1 MLAAHVA
8 RDLARIGVLL
18 ERHWAPYSKWLTT
31 AFARLTLADQ
41 VGPQPRHALSARSGG
56 NVKQR
61 CAPGREHDGI
71 VVTAHLSDTTPRSN
85 STPRPSG
92 PSPGP
97 PARNVN
103 ATTTPTITVTR
114 RAEVS
119 ETARWPERL
128 FDTLDDVDVDAVTG
142 HRPRPGLG

>member
-8 RDLARIGVLL
+8 RDLARIGFLL

-31 AFARLTLADQ
+31 AFAQLTLADQ
-41 VGPQPRHALSARSGG
+41 VGPQLRHALSATLWRER
-56 NVKQR
+56 KAAL
-61 CAPGREHDGI
+61 CARLRARRD
-71 VVTAHLSDTTPRSN
+71 
-85 STPRPSG
+85 RPDRA
-92 PSPGP
+92 PLRYHATIELDAKTQWAFART

-103 ATTTPTITVTR
+103 ATTTQTITVTR

-128 FDTLDDVDVDAVTG
+128 FDALDDVEVDAVTG